1 MLASSQQKGPNWAW
15 FTYRIIGSRGD
26 RMQGSAADGDGSLS
40 FLSIYWYG
48 QRARPLM
55 VKPRAPR
62 QGRAAEKRPLRL
74 LWQADAT

>member
-1 MLASSQQKGPNWAW
+1 
-15 FTYRIIGSRGD
+15 
-26 RMQGSAADGDGSLS
+26 MQGSAADGDGSLS